1 MVDVIITGESGKLHA
16 VYHKSE
22 LEAAPLAV
30 ILSGSPRQKCH
41 MNDRVSYAMF
51 RAFMDIGFSV
61 VRFNYRGVNDSEGS
75 IGTTSEN
82 MLDIATVIDW
92 IQNKNED
99 SDKIWLA
106 GHQLGAWYVL
116 QAMMRRP
123 EVSGFALVSPDPSVS
138 DFGFLSPR
146 PNRGLLLQGMNEGD
160 EATALESVHSL
171 FAITRNILKEKGKNA
186 VNFTK
191 IAIVVLNQIIR
202 PFTAKWHR
210 KMLNG
215 AFQDEDQCLIFR
227 NELSVLQNELIKY
240 TKLLADLAMVE
251 DLTVIIENDEQE

>member
-22 LEAAPLAV
+22 IEAAPLAV
-30 ILSGSPRQKCH
+30 VLSGSPRHKCH

-61 VRFNYRGVNDSEGS
+61 VRFNYRGVNDSEGA

-116 QAMMRRP
+116 QMLMRRP
-123 EVSGFALVSPDPSVS
+123 EISGFALVSPDSAVS

-146 PNRGLLLQGMNEGD
+146 PNRGLLLQGMNEGE
-160 EATALESVHSL
+160 EANAFGAHLTQ
-171 FAITRNILKEKGKNA
+171 ILKKQAQIDLETIRVKNA
-186 VNFTK
+186 DANYSQPADLRQMYNDLKAYVGREN
-191 IAIVVLNQIIR
+191 ADN
-202 PFTAKWHR
+202 
-210 KMLNG
+210 
-215 AFQDEDQCLIFR
+215 
-227 NELSVLQNELIKY
+227 
-240 TKLLADLAMVE
+240 KLL
-251 DLTVIIENDEQE
+251 

>member
-22 LEAAPLAV
+22 QEAAPLAV
-30 ILSGSPRQKCH
+30 ILSGNPRHKHH
-41 MNDRVSYAMF
+41 MNDRISYAMF

-75 IGTTSEN
+75 IGTTADN

-123 EVSGFALVSPDPSVS
+123 EISGFALVSPDVNVS

-146 PNRGLLLQGMNEGD
+146 PNRGLLLQGANEGE
-160 EATALESVHSL
+160 EAAAFGAHLTQVLKKQAQIKLET
-171 FAITRNILKEKGKNA
+171 IRIKNSDA
-186 VNFTK
+186 DYS
-191 IAIVVLNQIIR
+191 Q
-202 PFTAKWHR
+202 P
-210 KMLNG
+210 
-215 AFQDEDQCLIFR
+215 
-227 NELSVLQNELIKY
+227 
-240 TKLLADLAMVE
+240 ADLRQMYN
-251 DLTVIIENDEQE
+251 DLKAYVGRENAEGTLL

>member
-22 LEAAPLAV
+22 QEAAPLAV
-30 ILSGSPRQKCH
+30 ILSGNPRQKHH
-41 MNDRVSYAMF
+41 MNDRISYAMF

-61 VRFNYRGVNDSEGS
+61 VRFDYRGVNDSEGS
-75 IGTTSEN
+75 IGTTTDN

-123 EVSGFALVSPDPSVS
+123 EVSGFALVSPDLNLS
-138 DFGFLSPR
+138 DFSFLSPR
-146 PNRGLLLQGMNEGD
+146 PNRGLLLQGANEGS
-160 EATALESVHSL
+160 ESVAFGAHL
-171 FAITRNILKEKGKNA
+171 TQILKKQAQIRLETIRIKNSDA
-186 VNFTK
+186 NYS
-191 IAIVVLNQIIR
+191 Q
-202 PFTAKWHR
+202 
-210 KMLNG
+210 
-215 AFQDEDQCLIFR
+215 
-227 NELSVLQNELIKY
+227 S
-240 TKLLADLAMVE
+240 ADLRQMYN
-251 DLTVIIENDEQE
+251 DLKAYVGRENAEGTLL

>member
-1 MVDVIITGESGKLHA
+1 MKKKNNKGENMVDVVISGESGNLHA

-22 LEAAPLAV
+22 IEAAPLAV
-30 ILSGSPRQKCH
+30 ILSGNPRHKFH
-41 MNDRVSYAMF
+41 MNDRISYAMF

-75 IGTTSEN
+75 IGTTADN

-160 EATALESVHSL
+160 EASAFGTHL
-171 FAITRNILKEKGKNA
+171 TQILKKQAQIDLETIRVKNA
-186 VNFTK
+186 DACYSQAADLRQMYNDLKAYVGRENSD
-191 IAIVVLNQIIR
+191 N
-202 PFTAKWHR
+202 
-210 KMLNG
+210 
-215 AFQDEDQCLIFR
+215 
-227 NELSVLQNELIKY
+227 
-240 TKLLADLAMVE
+240 KLL
-251 DLTVIIENDEQE
+251 

>member
-1 MVDVIITGESGKLHA
+1 MVDVIIPGESGNLHA

-22 LEAAPLAV
+22 SEAAPLAV
-30 ILSGSPRQKCH
+30 VLSGSPRQKYH

-123 EVSGFALVSPDPSVS
+123 EISGFALVSPDASVS

-146 PNRGLLLQGMNEGD
+146 PNRGLLLQGALEGD
-160 EATALESVHSL
+160 EAVAFGVHL
-171 FAITRNILKEKGKNA
+171 TQILKKQAQIDLETIRVKNS
-186 VNFTK
+186 
-191 IAIVVLNQIIR
+191 
-202 PFTAKWHR
+202 
-210 KMLNG
+210 G
-215 AFQDEDQCLIFR
+215 ANYSQPADLRQMYNDLKAYVGRENSD
-227 NELSVLQNELIKY
+227 N
-240 TKLLADLAMVE
+240 KLL
-251 DLTVIIENDEQE
+251 

>member
-1 MVDVIITGESGKLHA
+1 MVDVIISGESGKLHA

-22 LEAAPLAV
+22 VEAAPLAV
-30 ILSGSPRQKCH
+30 VLSGSPRHKCH

-75 IGTTSEN
+75 IGTTADN

-123 EVSGFALVSPDPSVS
+123 EISGFALVSPDVTVS

-146 PNRGLLLQGMNEGD
+146 PNRGLLMQGMEEGE
-160 EATALESVHSL
+160 EATSFGVHLTQVLKKQAQIDLET
-171 FAITRNILKEKGKNA
+171 IRIKNA
-186 VNFTK
+186 DANYSQPADLRQMYNDLKAYVGREN
-191 IAIVVLNQIIR
+191 ADN
-202 PFTAKWHR
+202 
-210 KMLNG
+210 
-215 AFQDEDQCLIFR
+215 
-227 NELSVLQNELIKY
+227 
-240 TKLLADLAMVE
+240 KLL
-251 DLTVIIENDEQE
+251 

>member
-1 MVDVIITGESGKLHA
+1 MVDVIIKGQSGKLHA
-16 VYHKSE
+16 VYHKSD

-30 ILSGSPRQKCH
+30 VLSGSPRQKCH

-61 VRFNYRGVNDSEGS
+61 VRFNYRGVNDSEGA
-75 IGTTSEN
+75 IGTTADN

-116 QAMMRRP
+116 QTMMRRP
-123 EVSGFALVSPDPSVS
+123 EVSGFALVSPDSAVS

-146 PNRGLLLQGMNEGD
+146 PNRGLLLQGMNEG
-160 EATALESVHSL
+160 EAANAFGVHL
-171 FAITRNILKEKGKNA
+171 TQILKKQAQIDLETIRVKNA
-186 VNFTK
+186 DANYSTPADLRQMYNDLKAYVGREN
-191 IAIVVLNQIIR
+191 
-202 PFTAKWHR
+202 
-210 KMLNG
+210 
-215 AFQDEDQCLIFR
+215 EDD
-227 NELSVLQNELIKY
+227 
-240 TKLLADLAMVE
+240 KLL
-251 DLTVIIENDEQE
+251 

>member
-1 MVDVIITGESGKLHA
+1 MVDVIIRGESGKLHA

-30 ILSGSPRQKCH
+30 ILSGSPRQNHH

-75 IGTTSEN
+75 IGTSADN
-82 MLDIATVIDW
+82 MRDIATVIDW

-138 DFGFLSPR
+138 DFSFLSPR
-146 PNRGLLLQGMNEGD
+146 PNRGLLLQGANEGD
-160 EATALESVHSL
+160 AASVFGGHL
-171 FAITRNILKEKGKNA
+171 TQILKKQA
-186 VNFTK
+186 
-191 IAIVVLNQIIR
+191 QI
-202 PFTAKWHR
+202 
-210 KMLNG
+210 
-215 AFQDEDQCLIFR
+215 DQ
-227 NELSVLQNELIKY
+227 
-240 TKLLADLAMVE
+240 
-251 DLTVIIENDEQE
+251 

>member
-1 MVDVIITGESGKLHA
+1 MVRVKAKIFLLKIMLILFYKCWYNIQNKVKNNMVDVIITGESGKLHA

-30 ILSGSPRQKCH
+30 ILSGSPRQKYH

-61 VRFNYRGVNDSEGS
+61 VRFNYRGVNDSEGA
-75 IGTTSEN
+75 IGTTTDN

-123 EVSGFALVSPDPSVS
+123 EISGFALVSPDPSVS

-146 PNRGLLLQGMNEGD
+146 PNRGLLLQGANEGD
-160 EATALESVHSL
+160 VANAFGVHLTQMLKKQAQIDLET
-171 FAITRNILKEKGKNA
+171 IKIKNA
-186 VNFTK
+186 DANYS
-191 IAIVVLNQIIR
+191 L
-202 PFTAKWHR
+202 P
-210 KMLNG
+210 
-215 AFQDEDQCLIFR
+215 
-227 NELSVLQNELIKY
+227 
-240 TKLLADLAMVE
+240 ADLRQMYN
-251 DLTVIIENDEQE
+251 DLKAYVGRENADDVLL

>member
-1 MVDVIITGESGKLHA
+1 MVDIIITGEAGKLHA

-22 LEAAPLAV
+22 TPAAPLAV
-30 ILSGSPRQKCH
+30 VLSGNPRNKHH

-61 VRFNYRGVNDSEGS
+61 VRFNYRGVNDSEGA

-106 GHQLGAWYVL
+106 GHELGAWYVL

-123 EVSGFALVSPDPSVS
+123 EVSGFALVSPDPSIS
-138 DFGFLSPR
+138 DYAFLSPR
-146 PNRGLLLQGMNEGD
+146 PNRGLLLQGAAESED
-160 EATALESVHSL
+160 AKAFSTHLTQLLKKQAQISLET
-171 FAITRNILKEKGKNA
+171 IRIKNA
-186 VNFTK
+186 DSEYSQPADLRQMYNDLKAYVGREN
-191 IAIVVLNQIIR
+191 A
-202 PFTAKWHR
+202 
-210 KMLNG
+210 
-215 AFQDEDQCLIFR
+215 ED
-227 NELSVLQNELIKY
+227 
-240 TKLLADLAMVE
+240 KLL
-251 DLTVIIENDEQE
+251 